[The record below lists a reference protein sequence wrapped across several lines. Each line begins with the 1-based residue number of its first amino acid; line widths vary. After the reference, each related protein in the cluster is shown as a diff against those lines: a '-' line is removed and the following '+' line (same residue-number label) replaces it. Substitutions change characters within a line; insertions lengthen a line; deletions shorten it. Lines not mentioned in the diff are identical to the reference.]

1 MTIKSRT
8 RENKIL
14 KARFCEQMSIK
25 SRRQFTALWK
35 KKIFEARFWGKFS
48 IKSNDKVESS
58 TTSSGAF
65 AKLLVARD
73 EIIY

>member
-1 MTIKSRT
+1 
-8 RENKIL
+8 
-14 KARFCEQMSIK
+14 MSIK